1 MKQVHYSMSKR
12 IRIGTM
18 LLLALAA
25 AFGGW
30 YSMMRAG
37 ADARQITCWALC
49 KPGAQVMVRATPDKG
64 GRVVGYLEA
73 GDSFQTDA
81 ENKDGWIRAYGVGDG
96 GGWVYCGY
104 VVTDKPEPAYEQYV
118 CVAKQRAACRKWCG
132 GPQIEGKTGWI
143 YNGTNVQVFYK
154 SAEWCVTS
162 RGYIKTE
169 WLEVDPK

>member
-1 MKQVHYSMSKR
+1 MNRRKLYVIISM
-12 IRIGTM
+12 
-18 LLLALAA
+18 AA
-25 AFGGW
+25 AVIMAVVFKTA
-30 YSMMRAG
+30 YTASRA
-37 ADARQITCWALC
+37 AAEDTLAKCWVMV
-49 KPGAQVMVRATPDKG
+49 KPGDYVNVRRTPDRKG
-64 GRVVGYLEA
+64 QEVGFLES
-73 GDSFQTDA
+73 GDWFMTDGTSA
-81 ENKDGWIRAYGVGDG
+81 DGWIRCYGVGEYG
-96 GGWVYCGY
+96 EGWIYCGY
-104 VVTDKPEPAYEQYV
+104 VVTDRPEPAYEQYV